1 VNSLIQ
7 PNSTQTIA
15 VAQPSIESLVASA
28 RQGNSASFGEI
39 VQRYQGPLFW
49 FLGRMGLTQA
59 QAEDIAQEAFLRAW
73 RNLATFDASRAQF
86 STWLFAIAR
95 NLSLNELMGAKHKI
109 ETHHDENSV
118 EPESNDPSQADILIA
133 QQEREALQIAIRQ
146 LTHDDRS
153 VIALAYVNELDL
165 AAIARIEHCS
175 LAAVK
180 TRLHRAKLKLRD
192 LLKDAL

>member
-7 PNSTQTIA
+7 PNSIQPA
-15 VAQPSIESLVASA
+15 AKQPSIESLVAGA
-28 RQGNSASFGEI
+28 RNGDKANFGEI
-39 VQRYQGPLFW
+39 VRRYQGPLFG

-73 RNLATFDASRAQF
+73 RNINAFDAGRAQF

-95 NLSLNELMGAKHKI
+95 NLALNEVLSAKHKV
-109 ETHHDENSV
+109 ETHHDENSD
-118 EPESNDPSQADILIA
+118 EPESNERSQTDLLIA
-133 QQEREALQIAIRQ
+133 QQDRDALQKALRR
-146 LTHDDRS
+146 LPHDDRS

-180 TRLHRAKLKLRD
+180 TRLHRAKLKLRE
-192 LLKDAL
+192 LLKDIYD